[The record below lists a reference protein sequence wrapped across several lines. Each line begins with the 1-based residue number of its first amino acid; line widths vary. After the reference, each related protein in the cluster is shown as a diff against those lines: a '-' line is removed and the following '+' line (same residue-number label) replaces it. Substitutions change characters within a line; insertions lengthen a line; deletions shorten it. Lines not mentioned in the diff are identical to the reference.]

1 MNELTS
7 LLSVVLSI
15 ILVPIIINSLS
26 YFKRK
31 DVVARRVAR
40 ARLPSGVK
48 ILEFVTFLILTA
60 ILGILSFKIA
70 VSSYS
75 RIHPNMSYL
84 SSQGVSLSWN
94 SLFDLFK
101 IFGPAV
107 VAVLLG
113 IILSNLFFWLIP
125 SVRKIEYEVD
135 KGVPGASFKD
145 ATLGLLRISSILIPI
160 SIILVFVSILR
171 A

>member
-1 MNELTS
+1 MNELSS
-7 LLSVVLSI
+7 LLAVIITVV
-15 ILVPIIINSLS
+15 LVPIIINRVP
-26 YFKRK
+26 YFKKK
-31 DVVARRVAR
+31 DVIARRVAR
-40 ARLPSGVK
+40 ARLPAGVK
-48 ILEFVTFLILTA
+48 ILEFATFLILTT
-60 ILGILSFKIA
+60 ILGVLSFKIA

-107 VAVLLG
+107 VAILLG
-113 IILSNLFFWLIP
+113 MILSNLFFWLIP
-125 SVRKIEYEVD
+125 SVRKIEYEVA

-160 SIILVFVSILR
+160 LIILVFISILR
-171 A
+171 S